1 MQQAIAQM
9 EYKRRH
15 DKVTGAVHWSLCNK
29 YNVQCSQQWY
39 QHTAES
45 VIHEENV
52 KILWDVNIQT
62 DHVIEHR
69 WSDIVVIDKENN
81 RALIIDIAV
90 PGDTTVDY
98 KEQEKVDKYQ
108 DLANE
113 IKRLW
118 KVEARYTRYTYLH

>member
-1 MQQAIAQM
+1 
-9 EYKRRH
+9 
-15 DKVTGAVHWSLCNK
+15 
-29 YNVQCSQQWY
+29 
-39 QHTAES
+39 
-45 VIHEENV
+45 
-52 KILWDVNIQT
+52 
-62 DHVIEHR
+62 
-69 WSDIVVIDKENN
+69 
-81 RALIIDIAV
+81 V